1 MAAEHGDVEARE
13 VEQLRHLRI
22 GQQPHQVRR
31 LVDAVGELHQI
42 FTVKVA
48 GRVGG
53 GQVPFGLGHGAGAQ
67 AQGDGGYQCELEFH
81 GDSLIV
87 VNKS

>member
-1 MAAEHGDVEARE
+1 MHRDLELAAAGLV
-13 VEQLRHLRI
+13 HL
-22 GQQPHQVRR
+22 
-31 LVDAVGELHQI
+31 VGELHQI

-81 GDSLIV
+81 EGLLVKEVDLTIYPESESI
-87 VNKS
+87 